1 MINTDSLIRTQS
13 KFKIHKNM
21 TYDILDGM
29 IDWVRVVDKTGLV
42 IYVNKSM
49 KDGIGFDIIGKKCF
63 SSLGKNCACKR
74 CITQTTIATG
84 MPSEKEET
92 LGDKI
97 YSVKSSPVKDQDG
110 NIYAS
115 VEVFRDVTRERKLE
129 MEIVEKNKKMN
140 KDLEFARTLQRK
152 ILPQKG
158 IHSNLE
164 IDYLYKPS
172 EFLSGDIFDV
182 FKINDNLTG
191 IYISDVVGHGVTAS
205 MMTMFITQSMRAIKE
220 NIYSPSKT
228 LNELH
233 KRFYELQLDDDKY
246 FTIFYGIIDK
256 ENKIFN
262 YSNAGHNSP
271 PILINKDG
279 TTLLEISGF
288 PITSLFK
295 EIEFDEKS
303 VKLDID
309 DEIILFTDGIIEAR
323 NKSGE
328 EFGLN
333 RLVSLAN
340 NKNVNIINVIDKEI
354 SKFKYSSVDDDFA
367 ILKGKVI
374 F

>member
-1 MINTDSLIRTQS
+1 MINTDSIIRTQS
-13 KFKIHKNM
+13 KFKINRNM

-49 KDGIGFDIIGKKCF
+49 QDGIGFDIIGKRCF
-63 SSLGKNCACKR
+63 SSLGKSCACKR

-84 MPSEKEET
+84 VPSEKEET

-129 MEIVEKNKKMN
+129 IEIIEKNKKMN

-158 IHSNLE
+158 IHGNLE
-164 IDYLYKPS
+164 IDYIYKPS

-182 FKINDNLTG
+182 FKINDNLSG

-205 MMTMFITQSMRAIKE
+205 MMTMFITQTMRALKE
-220 NIYSPSKT
+220 NICSPSKT
-228 LNELH
+228 LNKLH

-256 ENKIFN
+256 ENKIFT

-279 TTLLEISGF
+279 TKLLEIPGF

-303 VKLDID
+303 VKLNID

-333 RLVSLAN
+333 RLVNLAN
-340 NKNVNIINVIDKEI
+340 NKNENIINVIDEEI

-367 ILKGKVI
+367 ILKGKVL